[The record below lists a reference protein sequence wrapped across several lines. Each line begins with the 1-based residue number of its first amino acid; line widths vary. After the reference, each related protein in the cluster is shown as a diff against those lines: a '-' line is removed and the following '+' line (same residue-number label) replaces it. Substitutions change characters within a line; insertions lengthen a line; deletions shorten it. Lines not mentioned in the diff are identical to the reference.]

1 MEAGKHCQGI
11 CRELSSNIPANHR
24 IYQRSLNGVFWS
36 DYGITSCK
44 CYTERNMVLFP
55 ADPVSP
61 SWSKF
66 STALA
71 RCWILAC
78 KLQHSLII
86 SRLRQFNISSSLLSW
101 FTSYLSGRKQ
111 RVTVLGATSQER
123 VVTSGVPQ
131 GSIIWPVLFLLYV
144 NDLPKAV
151 LSSKVVASLLTRKS

>member
-1 MEAGKHCQGI
+1 
-11 CRELSSNIPANHR
+11 
-24 IYQRSLNGVFWS
+24 
-36 DYGITSCK
+36 
-44 CYTERNMVLFP
+44 MVLFP
-55 ADPVSP
+55 ADPASP

-86 SRLRQFNISSSLLSW
+86 SRLRQFNISGSLLSW
-101 FTSYLSGRKQ
+101 FTSYLSDRKQ

-131 GSIIWPVLFLLYV
+131 GSILWPVLFLLYV

-151 LSSKVVASLLTRKS
+151 LSSKVACFAVDTKALKRVESQQHSVDLQSDIDNLNSWATLNGLTFNDTK